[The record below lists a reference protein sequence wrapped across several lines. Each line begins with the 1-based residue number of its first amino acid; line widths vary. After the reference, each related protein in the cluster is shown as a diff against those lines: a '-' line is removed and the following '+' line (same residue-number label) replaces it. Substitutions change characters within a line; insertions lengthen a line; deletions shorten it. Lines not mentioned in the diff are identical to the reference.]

1 MTRKKSWFFKLFTV
15 FAALSIMAWGVLLSP
30 VQSAKASRSNQGTNT
45 DGEWSLA
52 QTTANLI
59 TIHEG
64 SLTEQGWNIN
74 GEIKGTAVWY
84 KDADLKN
91 EEYGWGI
98 QAAAISDDIGNADYE
113 NGVWYRITLSQSDRI
128 KAQKGDLTVSAY
140 SLNYEQ
146 GIWNHYCSLK
156 LFFDNAAGEQIGF
169 TQQAMKIDGSA
180 YMLSITDYKV
190 PEDTASIR
198 YYVSNWGGGTAKPFI
213 GGLQCYLTDKTA
225 PKVSSV
231 ALVGADGGAAP
242 SYTVPGGR
250 FCYLLDFDEKVSVA
264 QSGTATISLNGG
276 RYESS
281 GASVIQ
287 TEDGKTQIRYS
298 FTLPSTGNMYED
310 GAVTLVSVSGLDA
323 YDEAGNSLDVGSVT
337 TAVGEVP
344 ALTFYGLKDVID
356 SMLGGL
362 RFSGKSVAVYG
373 QEYTAVLSAETGYTL
388 PNTIEVFVGGKQLS
402 WGQYSYDDNS
412 GNISVAAEYVTDYI
426 VIRAEGVP
434 KQYNI
439 TFEQAGG
446 TGGSTI
452 STATFDKT
460 VPAITI
466 PVRTG
471 YTFGG
476 YYTQSGG
483 EGTKYYDEN
492 GIGTI
497 KYTLDGPV
505 TLYAMW
511 TVNSYTVVYDG
522 NRPLGASS
530 SVVGSTAASSHTY
543 DRESVLTKNGY
554 SLQGWTFKGWNDNAG
569 GTGKT
574 YSDGQKAVNLTDKDG
589 GVVTLYAMWEANGY
603 TVVYDGNK
611 PLGASS
617 SVVGSTAASS
627 HTYDRESVLTKN
639 GYSLQGWTF
648 KGWNDNAG
656 GTGKTYSD
664 GQKAVNLTDKDSGV
678 VTLYAMWEA
687 NGYTVTLNAA
697 GGSNSGSVE
706 ATFDST
712 MKDLAALPS
721 RHGYNFVG
729 YFDAEQGGEQY
740 YDSDGKA
747 FGGKKFTV
755 DDNIVL
761 YAQWTPVTYTIE
773 FYSEGR
779 YAGVISEVTFG
790 TLRLPSALSLGLER
804 YNFDFVGWNM
814 YDQQNWAM
822 YLAETDYSIGLS
834 GEQGGTVVLYAAWQ
848 EKPLHSLMFDANG
861 GTGAPALIQV
871 HEEETIALP
880 FVMPERADYT
890 FLGWATA
897 ATAESAEYFS
907 GGDFTMGD
915 APVTLYAVWKHNY
928 RLMYDA
934 GEGGFTSDIAAVY
947 PAPGEKIA
955 LTDVKPVRTGY
966 VFVGWA
972 AEKDASAA
980 GYEPGG
986 EFEMPLEDGDV
997 TLYAVWKAA
1006 EYSVTVYE
1014 ADGYE
1019 TEGLLENYEY
1029 MATAA
1034 FTVKGYLP
1042 KVYINGEQ
1050 ASLQDGK
1057 YTFIVLGDTVV
1068 TITDGSKLALVYDAN
1083 GGTGVSVD
1091 TNEYQSGDTT
1101 KISEQKPSRTG
1112 YAFVGWAAEEGASEA
1127 QYAAGGEIQFGEAD
1141 IVLYAVWRAN
1151 VYYVAYDAGDGAGS
1165 MAESEHIYDA
1175 QSALS
1180 KNVFTK
1186 AGYYFVGWATRQGG
1200 AVVYGDGAEIINL
1213 TSENNQTITLYAVWE
1228 KTVSSVLLDAQGGTG
1243 GGSFAVEFGA
1253 LPESS
1258 ALTAPARAG
1267 YRFSGYYTQADGG
1280 GIPVFDADM
1289 TFLPENWNINE
1300 RSVTLF
1306 AGWTPITY
1314 SIIYVNGGDEAGA
1327 PQTVKYG
1334 ETFNLITASQLGI
1347 QTPEN
1352 MSFLGWATYPGS
1364 AAAVYTDGQPIEHG
1378 LSQTEGAR
1386 IYLYAVFAEK
1396 PKWNVTY
1403 DANGGNGVPVDD
1415 NAYYEGEKVFFGP
1428 DIPQR
1433 YGYIFLGWS
1442 YSPRDDEAQFAYDD
1456 GKFTAESFA
1465 MPYGGVTLYAVW
1477 QEGDTL
1483 QAQIQRLEN
1492 ALSGLESAVN
1502 ELQNASQSHAESILL
1517 LTQKLEEA
1525 QAAIDAMDDTYATI
1539 ESVAAMDERLSG
1551 MINAAKEELNT
1562 AVCAVQS
1569 NLDAAVEELSRLIN
1583 QKADSAELARQI
1595 EAVSQAYSQADEV
1608 IKSEYIAADAA
1619 LKDQL
1624 TDAISA
1630 AVGKAEETLTGQL
1643 NAAKEQLN
1651 AAIAAKADAD
1661 TVSSRLDELK
1671 QAYESADAAIRSDFA
1686 AADDALR
1693 EELSALMKKSMD
1705 DLRSL
1710 LEEQLAASQTALQQ
1724 AIDKKADASAL
1735 ETAIA
1740 QLTNAYELADAAL
1753 RAEISDELTVSLTS
1767 KIDETAQNL
1776 QIAFEEQLN
1785 ATKDELQAAIETK
1798 ADADTVAEK
1807 VAAVEEAFAAADAV
1821 LRAEISDELTTS
1833 LTAAIDNAVD
1843 GVRTNLTNLLE
1854 DVQSNLDAA
1863 VKNLNAAIDDKAD
1876 TDTLEQCIADLTQKY
1891 ETANVLLNTEITNLQ
1906 AQDDAIGQRLD
1917 ALEAAYKA
1925 ADEAIIEGLQ
1935 KLQAALDDLR
1945 QDMQNQDAS
1954 LEEYLNRLASDGNIA
1969 ALTYL
1974 IVDILLACAV
1984 VALAGVLVF
1993 RAVKKRRAGK

>member
-84 KDADLKN
+84 KDADLES

-98 QAAAISDDIGNADYE
+98 QAAAISDDIGNADYA

-198 YYVSNWGGGTAKPFI
+198 YYVSNWGGGTARPFI

-356 SMLGGL
+356 SMLSGL

-603 TVVYDGNK
+603 TV
-611 PLGASS
+611 
-617 SVVGSTAASS
+617 
-627 HTYDRESVLTKN
+627 
-639 GYSLQGWTF
+639 
-648 KGWNDNAG
+648 
-656 GTGKTYSD
+656 
-664 GQKAVNLTDKDSGV
+664 
-678 VTLYAMWEA
+678 
-687 NGYTVTLNAA
+687 TLNAA

-712 MKDLAALPS
+712 MKDIAALPS

-1415 NAYYEGEKVFFGP
+1415 NAYYEGEKVFFGS

-1442 YSPRDDEAQFAYDD
+1442 YSPRDIEAQFAYDD

-1624 TDAISA
+1624 TNAIST

-1661 TVSSRLDELK
+1661 TISSRLDELK

-1693 EELSALMKKSMD
+1693 EELSALMKKSVD

-1753 RAEISDELTVSLTS
+1753 KAEISDELTVSLTS

-1821 LRAEISDELTTS
+1821 LKAEISDELTTS

>member
-98 QAAAISDDIGNADYE
+98 QAAAISDDIGNADYA

-169 TQQAMKIDGSA
+169 TQQSMKIDGSA
-180 YMLSITDYKV
+180 YRLSITDYKV

-198 YYVSNWGGGTAKPFI
+198 YYVSNWGGGTARPFI

-323 YDEAGNSLDVGSVT
+323 CDEAGNSLDAGSVA

-511 TVNSYTVVYDG
+511 
-522 NRPLGASS
+522 
-530 SVVGSTAASSHTY
+530 
-543 DRESVLTKNGY
+543 
-554 SLQGWTFKGWNDNAG
+554 
-569 GTGKT
+569 
-574 YSDGQKAVNLTDKDG
+574 
-589 GVVTLYAMWEANGY
+589 EANGY

-648 KGWNDNAG
+648 TGWNDNAG

-664 GQKAVNLTDKDSGV
+664 GQKAVNLTDKDGGV

-773 FYSEGR
+773 LYSEGR

-822 YLAETDYSIGLS
+822 YLAETDYAIGLS

-1258 ALTAPARAG
+1258 VLTAPARAG

-1396 PKWNVTY
+1396 TKWNVTY

-1415 NAYYEGEKVFFGP
+1415 NAYYEGEKVFFGS

-1465 MPYGGVTLYAVW
+1465 MPYDGVTLYAVW

-1525 QAAIDAMDDTYATI
+1525 QAAIDAMDDIYATI
-1539 ESVAAMDERLSG
+1539 ESVAALDERLSG

-1562 AVCAVQS
+1562 AVCDVQS
-1569 NLDAAVEELSRLIN
+1569 NFDAAIEELSRLIN

-1821 LRAEISDELTTS
+1821 LKAEISDELTTS